1 MRNVILPSIV
11 LASLSASAAPA
22 GKTLTVTSPA
32 FTANGAI
39 PAEFTCDGEG
49 KTPPL
54 SWSNVPTNTESIA
67 ILVDDPDAPKGTFTH
82 WLVTNIPPHDSTVSE
97 GGSLPQGALSGMNSN
112 DGSGWAPPCP
122 PNGTHRYRFHVFALD
137 RIMPKPT
144 TRNAFGTQIKGHI
157 LAEGELIGTY
167 TRR

>member
-11 LASLSASAAPA
+11 LASLSATAAPA

-32 FTANGAI
+32 FAANGAI

-54 SWSNVPTNTESIA
+54 SWSNVPANTESIA

-82 WLVTNIPPHDSTVSE
+82 WLVTNIPPHESTLSE

-112 DGSGWAPPCP
+112 DSSGWMPPCP
-122 PNGTHRYRFHVFALD
+122 PSGTHRYRFHVFALD

-144 TRNAFGTQIKGHI
+144 TRNAFGTQIKGHV